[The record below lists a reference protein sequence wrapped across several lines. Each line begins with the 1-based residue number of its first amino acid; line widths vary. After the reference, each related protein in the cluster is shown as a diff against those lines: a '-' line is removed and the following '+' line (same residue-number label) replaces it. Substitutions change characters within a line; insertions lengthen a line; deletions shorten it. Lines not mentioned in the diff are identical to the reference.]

1 METAMEGYRLITAR
15 FTDNAKRVVEALWVP
30 IDAEN
35 ADLTATICIAEDN
48 DAQWRDLLK
57 HTSIDAIHENTVRH
71 IRQIQIDMQ
80 DVVSQIAKREGWVYD
95 LDRDFDGQMYKAAVK
110 VLTMEF
116 DPEKHKEQL
125 FLLKLQL
132 FEQAF
137 VKNCTDKELKKKLRK
152 SVNILEAIKVA
163 IEIHESNQAVS
174 SAQTSD

>member
-1 METAMEGYRLITAR
+1 MDGHRLITAR